1 MIRFFR
7 HYVPTYTL
15 LLVGVEGLILVA
27 SIYLGVSARFME
39 GGEPASASAQ
49 SILPI
54 AVVFMLVMIVAMTAF
69 GLYAWEWMDGAKEM
83 LLRVGASFVAGF
95 TVMSLVFYLF
105 PDLFL
110 GRGAFSIAFLFA
122 LAGVTLAR
130 FAFFKWSHLDIMKKR
145 VLVLGTGSRAA
156 KIESMLKST
165 QRAQR
170 VHIVGYLPLSGTH
183 HYVEHS
189 RVLMERGSISSIIEK
204 YNVDEI
210 LIAVRDRRGGGL
222 PTSELLDCKLSGI
235 SVIELSTF
243 FERENGQLQLESL
256 NASWMIL
263 SEGFRQGL
271 TRDAVKRA
279 FDLLASG
286 LLLLGSL
293 PVMGLAALLISL
305 ESSGPVLYRQER
317 IGQYG
322 RPFTIFKFRSM
333 RTDAESDGKPQWA
346 GQNDDRTTRV
356 GRVIRKLR
364 IDELPQI
371 FNVFLG
377 EMSFVGPR
385 PERPFFVEQL
395 VKEIPYYASRHS
407 VKPGITGW
415 AQVRYAYGASVEDA
429 IEKLQYDL
437 YYVKNH
443 GLFLDMM
450 ILFQTAQVVLWG
462 KGAR

>member
-1 MIRFFR
+1 
-7 HYVPTYTL
+7 
-15 LLVGVEGLILVA
+15 
-27 SIYLGVSARFME
+27 
-39 GGEPASASAQ
+39 
-49 SILPI
+49 
-54 AVVFMLVMIVAMTAF
+54 
-69 GLYAWEWMDGAKEM
+69 
-83 LLRVGASFVAGF
+83 
-95 TVMSLVFYLF
+95 
-105 PDLFL
+105 
-110 GRGAFSIAFLFA
+110 
-122 LAGVTLAR
+122 
-130 FAFFKWSHLDIMKKR
+130 MKKR

-170 VHIVGYLPLSGTH
+170 VHIVGYLPMSGTH